1 MSNYKLTVEYDGSCY
16 HGYQIQGD
24 LPTIQACLESAISM
38 LAGEPVRVI
47 ASGRTDTGVHAL
59 AQVINFT
66 STKFSVPVERIPKA
80 LNSVL
85 PQDIRVLTAEVV
97 PNDFH
102 ARFDAK
108 KKKYFYQLYLARQ
121 GTAFY
126 RNYAW
131 CIESELDV
139 KAMYKAGKHLE
150 GTHDFAAFTASGG
163 SVSSTV
169 RTIYNFNLIQEERLV
184 KLEFIGNGF
193 LYKMVRNLVGTLVEV
208 GMGRRKPESIKEL
221 LVSRSRSL
229 AGITA
234 PPQGLFLEQVWYEE
248 NT

>member
-1 MSNYKLTVEYDGSCY
+1 M
-16 HGYQIQGD
+16 
-24 LPTIQACLESAISM
+24 
-38 LAGEPVRVI
+38 
-47 ASGRTDTGVHAL
+47 
-59 AQVINFT
+59 
-66 STKFSVPVERIPKA
+66 
-80 LNSVL
+80 L

-150 GTHDFAAFTASGG
+150 GTHDFAAFTA
-163 SVSSTV
+163 
-169 RTIYNFNLIQEERLV
+169 RWWQCIIDC
-184 KLEFIGNGF
+184 
-193 LYKMVRNLVGTLVEV
+193 
-208 GMGRRKPESIKEL
+208 
-221 LVSRSRSL
+221 
-229 AGITA
+229 
-234 PPQGLFLEQVWYEE
+234 E
-248 NT
+248 NHL